1 MTLRRATA
9 MAYSIRRL
17 LPPLLFGMVMISFTI
32 ASAQIFI
39 NPDDFPNVTGMT
51 LTYYTNTTT
60 SVLVNV
66 GQSGA
71 NQTWDFQQGPEEQ
84 QTQEQIVQTS
94 ATPLYEQFPTAN
106 RTRLS
111 DTNPFGIPGEVYTYR
126 EMSNDSLT
134 LLGYGANIQGMNIPI
149 ALGNGLKEYPMPLTY
164 QDAWNNTITFDTT
177 FTIANP
183 DTTIPLDS
191 LDCRLVVD
199 LGDQAQVDGW
209 GTLNGPMG
217 DLPVLRARHDT
228 GIEATL
234 YVWMIIIWVPVWDT
248 SYVQIRYEWLA
259 HEYGPIVTVASQ
271 PGETNPNFDHASRVL
286 RMMPSTNV
294 PSAPETPV
302 PLAITLSPN
311 YPNPFNESTAMT
323 FSLPNNLGKASLDIY
338 NVLGQKVVTLWEG
351 TADGKMHQVI
361 WNGRNSFNIPVS
373 SGTYFINLSTR
384 KIIQTRII
392 IKLD

>member
-1 MTLRRATA
+1 
-9 MAYSIRRL
+9 MASSIRRL
-17 LPPLLFGMVMISFTI
+17 TPSLLLGIVMICITT

-39 NPDDFPNVTGMT
+39 SPDDFPNVTGMT

-60 SVLVNV
+60 SVVVDV

-71 NQTWDFQQGPEEQ
+71 NQTWDFQEGPEEQ
-84 QTQEQIVQTS
+84 QTEEQIVQTS
-94 ATPLYEQFPTAN
+94 TTPFYEQFPTAN
-106 RTRLS
+106 RTRIAN
-111 DTNPFGIPGEVYTYR
+111 TNPFGIPGEVYTYR

-149 ALGNGLKEYPMPLTY
+149 TLGAGLQEYPMPLSY
-164 QDAWNNTITFDTT
+164 QDTWNNTITFDTT

-183 DTTIPLDS
+183 DSTIPLDS

-199 LGDQAQVDGW
+199 LGDQAEVDAW
-209 GTLNGPMG
+209 GTLDGPMG
-217 DLPVLRARHDT
+217 NLPVLRARHDT
-228 GIEATL
+228 GLEATL

-271 PGETNPNFDHASRVL
+271 AGETNPNFDHASRIL
-286 RMMPSTNV
+286 RLMELSTDV
-294 PSAPETPV
+294 PSAPETPI
-302 PLAITLSPN
+302 PLAISLSPN

-323 FSLPNNLGKASLDIY
+323 FSLPNNIGKASLDIY
-338 NVLGQKVVTLWEG
+338 NVLGQKVLTLWKG
-351 TADGKMHQVI
+351 TADGRMHQVI
-361 WNGRNSFNIPVS
+361 WNGRNTYNIPVS
-373 SGTYFINLSTR
+373 SGTYFVNLSAN
-384 KIIQTRII
+384 KSIQTRII